1 MNMVIDYKRIA
12 QHLKKARKNSL
23 LKQYQVAEALGIVE
37 NTYSNIERAQQKPSL
52 TRIIQL
58 CVLYNVSPGTI
69 LNDCCDELVRMNMP
83 QEEEL
88 SQDKKELLLLIHKCS
103 DSMAHQINV
112 IAQAIY
118 NDKNRK

>member
-12 QHLKKARKNSL
+12 QHLKKARKNSM
-23 LKQYQVAEALGIVE
+23 LKQHQVAEALDIVE

-118 NDKNRK
+118 NGKNRK

>member
-12 QHLKKARKNSL
+12 QHLKKARKNSM
-23 LKQYQVAEALGIVE
+23 LKQHQVAEALGIVE

-52 TRIIQL
+52 TRIIQQ

-103 DSMAHQINV
+103 DNMAHQINV

>member
-12 QHLKKARKNSL
+12 QHLKKARKNSM
-23 LKQYQVAEALGIVE
+23 LKQHQVAEALSIIE
-37 NTYSNIERAQQKPSL
+37 NTYSNIERAQKKPSL

-88 SQDKKELLLLIHKCS
+88 SQDKKEPLLLIHKCS

>member
-12 QHLKKARKNSL
+12 QHLKKARKNSM
-23 LKQYQVAEALGIVE
+23 LKQHQVAEALGIVE

-118 NDKNRK
+118 K

>member
-1 MNMVIDYKRIA
+1 M
-12 QHLKKARKNSL
+12 
-23 LKQYQVAEALGIVE
+23 LKQHQVAEALSIIE

>member
-12 QHLKKARKNSL
+12 QHLKKARKNSM
-23 LKQYQVAEALGIVE
+23 LKQHQVAKALGIVE

>member
-1 MNMVIDYKRIA
+1 
-12 QHLKKARKNSL
+12 
-23 LKQYQVAEALGIVE
+23 
-37 NTYSNIERAQQKPSL
+37 
-52 TRIIQL
+52 
-58 CVLYNVSPGTI
+58 
-69 LNDCCDELVRMNMP
+69 MP